1 MTQYKLK
8 LIRQNSN
15 QIISAAI
22 LRATLETSS
31 NQIKASMPILTK
43 QVQNRHHEDSLLL
56 IHLGRKRTGGGGE
69 GGGRGDGGGSEHG
82 DTIKKGPHRLA
93 PAVHSLAR
101 KAGKR

>member
-1 MTQYKLK
+1 MTLYKIK

-31 NQIKASMPILTK
+31 NQIKAGMLILTK

-56 IHLGRKRTGGGGE
+56 IHLGRKRTEGGGE
-69 GGGRGDGGGSEHG
+69 GGEMEEGANMA
-82 DTIKKGPHRLA
+82 IQ
-93 PAVHSLAR
+93 
-101 KAGKR
+101 